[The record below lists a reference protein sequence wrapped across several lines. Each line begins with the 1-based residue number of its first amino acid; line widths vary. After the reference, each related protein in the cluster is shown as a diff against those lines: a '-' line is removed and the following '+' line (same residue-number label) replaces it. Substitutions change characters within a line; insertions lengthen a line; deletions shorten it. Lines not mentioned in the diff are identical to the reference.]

1 MHIYGL
7 QKLTLLDYPGKMAAT
22 VFTGRC
28 NMRCPF
34 CHNPDLVLNN
44 AEEYSLDKFFKF
56 LSTRKSTLEGICITG
71 GEPMVNEKLGD
82 FISEIKAMGYL
93 VKLDTNGTFPDRLE
107 KIIDQIDYIAIDIK
121 NSPEKY
127 AKTAGLEN
135 FDISCI
141 KKSIAMVM
149 SRAKDYEFRTTVV
162 KGLHEIEDIEEC
174 AKLIEGAKRYYL
186 QKFIDSGHLLGQEKY
201 AAWDDNTMRA
211 MQKVALK
218 HVQSCELRGV

>member
-22 VFTGRC
+22 VFTGKC

-44 AEEYSLDKFFKF
+44 AEEYSLDKFYKF

-71 GEPMVNEKLGD
+71 GEPMVNEKIGD

-135 FDISCI
+135 FDISCV
-141 KKSIAMVM
+141 KQSIAIVM
-149 SRAKDYEFRTTVV
+149 RKAQDYEFRTTVV
-162 KGLHEIEDIEEC
+162 KGLHEVKDIEEC

-201 AAWDDNTMRA
+201 SAWDDGTMRA

>member
-1 MHIYGL
+1 
-7 QKLTLLDYPGKMAAT
+7 
-22 VFTGRC
+22 
-28 NMRCPF
+28 
-34 CHNPDLVLNN
+34 
-44 AEEYSLDKFFKF
+44 
-56 LSTRKSTLEGICITG
+56 
-71 GEPMVNEKLGD
+71 MVNEKIGD
-82 FISEIKAMGYL
+82 FISEIKEMGYL

-135 FDISCI
+135 FDISCV
-141 KKSIAMVM
+141 KKSIAIVM

-162 KGLHEIEDIEEC
+162 KGLHEAEDIEEC

-201 AAWDDNTMRA
+201 LAWDDDTMRA
-211 MQKVALK
+211 MKKVALK
-218 HVQSCELRGV
+218 HVKSCELRGV